1 MEVEGNTELMQVK
14 PKRII
19 NQMLGE
25 VSGIGKNFEKNYGA
39 HQRFYSSADYSG
51 SSVIHC

>member
-1 MEVEGNTELMQVK
+1 MEVEGITELMQMK

-25 VSGIGKNFEKNYGA
+25 VSGILKNFLKVSN
-39 HQRFYSSADYSG
+39 
-51 SSVIHC
+51 